1 VSGGAVKCPK
11 CGGEARV
18 AGENK
23 YVCEGCGTAFYAC
36 PVCGATFFTSQQLG
50 GHMRTHGRRDRADAE
65 ILGVLEEIAGRLEKV
80 EERLGRIE
88 QILASLSAQPARLQ
102 TAEDREGGEL
112 PSYARDNPWL
122 RILSSR

>member
-36 PVCGATFFTSQQLG
+36 PACGATFFTSQQLG

-65 ILGVLEEIAGRLEKV
+65 ILGVLEEIAGRLERV
-80 EERLGRIE
+80 EERLDRIE
-88 QILASLSAQPARLQ
+88 RMLSGLSSARVES
-102 TAEDREGGEL
+102 APEKSEL